1 VNDTYEKFN
10 EAIAAQNLTKRY
22 ASDLTESQKTI
33 TGLDNPRPLIRW
45 AFEADLHDVSSEI
58 FEFGNKYVIAVV
70 TGIREK
76 GVAPLEQ
83 VRAEIELEVKKEKKA
98 DKIIAELETRL
109 ASVTDISALGTETG
123 LPVQTANNISF
134 SSVSLPGAGIE
145 PRIIAAATV
154 LPAEKLSQPI
164 MGNNGVY
171 VLVVTKIDES
181 GRPDLAGI
189 RMRMTTQRE
198 SQANFEAYNALR
210 DAANIKDNRAKFF

>member
-1 VNDTYEKFN
+1 
-10 EAIAAQNLTKRY
+10 
-22 ASDLTESQKTI
+22 
-33 TGLDNPRPLIRW
+33 
-45 AFEADLHDVSSEI
+45 
-58 FEFGNKYVIAVV
+58 
-70 TGIREK
+70 
-76 GVAPLEQ
+76 
-83 VRAEIELEVKKEKKA
+83 
-98 DKIIAELETRL
+98 
-109 ASVTDISALGTETG
+109 
-123 LPVQTANNISF
+123 
-134 SSVSLPGAGIE
+134 
-145 PRIIAAATV
+145 